1 MPLVGKMAEE
11 KVNLENELKFSIPNA
26 WEESD
31 KETESKIMD
40 FADGYKEFISK
51 SKTERE
57 AADNTVELLRE
68 NGFISIDECTELNQ
82 GDKVYIVNKDK
93 AIAIVIIGK
102 NKITDGCQILASH
115 IDSPRLDLKAQPVF
129 EDNDAL
135 LALFNTHYYGGI
147 KKYQWVSTPLAIHGK
162 IVKENGEAIDVSIGE
177 KSDEPVFA
185 VSDLLP
191 HLSKK
196 KQSDRKM
203 KDVIKGEEL
212 NVIIGGKPIDDEDV
226 EEKVKINV
234 LKILNDKY
242 GIKEEDLTS
251 AEIEIVP
258 AGQARDLGF
267 DRSMIGGYGHDDR
280 ICAYSS
286 LIAGLDIETP
296 SRTSMILMYDKEEIG
311 SEGNTGANSRFTE
324 SVFQQILA
332 KSLGNYSMEDYRI
345 MLENSKGISGDV
357 NPGVNPSFKSVHD
370 LKNAGKMSKGIVITK
385 YTGAG
390 GKYSAN
396 DAHAEYVA
404 YIRKIFNE
412 NDVCWQTAELGKVDE
427 GGGGTVAKFLANLN
441 LDIVDAG
448 PPLLGMHSPFEI
460 VSKVDLYQTYKAYKA
475 FLEAE

>member
-1 MPLVGKMAEE
+1 MAEE
-11 KVNLENELKFSIPNA
+11 KSNLEDELKFSIPNA
-26 WEESD
+26 WDGSD

-40 FADGYKEFISK
+40 FADRYKEFISK

-57 AADNTVELLRE
+57 AVDNTVELLRE

-93 AIAIVIIGK
+93 AIAIVIIGE

-162 IVKENGEAIDVSIGE
+162 IVKENGEVIDVSIGE

-185 VSDLLP
+185 ASDLLP

-332 KSLGNYSMEDYRI
+332 KSLGDYSMEDYRI

-370 LKNAGKMSKGIVITK
+370 LRNAGKMSKGIVITK

-441 LDIVDAG
+441 LDIIDAG